1 MTSTPIEFRCQHC
14 GRRLR
19 IGRGKLGKRV
29 ACPRCKQKTDVVLDE
44 EVSAAEELPNSVHPA
59 APPQSSGEEV
69 PIQLVHDRSVS
80 PSNAATNAAAGTDTN
95 GANAASSSDEPTFSL
110 TKPTV
115 LALAVLVVALPVGG
129 FGLGW
134 LAGRAAPV
142 VQASRSRQPA
152 FFSGEVVDASGAPER
167 NAVVLL
173 FSERTAPQS
182 SDRLVV
188 ETLRPSATPLK
199 PTDQVVRDMRTFD
212 ADTTRTDEQGRFTV
226 RAPDTGSYYL
236 LVVST
241 KQNSRVSVIPRSDI
255 AQIGRYVDRPADL
268 IRNQRYHW
276 RPIEIKSDQFEH
288 VVKMP

>member
-1 MTSTPIEFRCQHC
+1 M
-14 GRRLR
+14 
-19 IGRGKLGKRV
+19 LGKQV
-29 ACPRCKQKTDVVLDE
+29 ACPRCKQKTDVVLEE
-44 EVSAAEELPNSVHPA
+44 EVSDAEDLPNSAHPVT
-59 APPQSSGEEV
+59 PPQSSGIEV

-80 PSNAATNAAAGTDTN
+80 PSATPGNDTLGNDTHDRATD
-95 GANAASSSDEPTFSL
+95 GASTVTSSDEPTFSL
-110 TKPTV
+110 AKPTV
-115 LALAVLVVALPVGG
+115 LALAALVVALPIGG

-142 VQASRSRQPA
+142 VQASRARQPA
-152 FFSGEVVDASGAPER
+152 FFSGEVVDARGNPEP

-188 ETLRPSATPLK
+188 ETLRPNATPLK

-212 ADTTRTDEQGRFTV
+212 ADTARTDGLGRFTV
-226 RAPDTGSYYL
+226 RAPDVGSYYL
-236 LVVST
+236 LVLST
-241 KQNSRVSVIPRSDI
+241 KQNSQVSVIPRSDI

-276 RPIEIKSDQFEH
+276 RPIEIKSDHFEY